1 MLYRLHH
8 VHRADDIRHRIADR
22 LLDALRDAHLCR
34 LTQDVADPLARTI
47 ARRGTADIPLMNSN
61 FGLSWNPHLAS
72 LTGFYNSPLQIFL
85 TDSCRLDRE
94 RSIIKH
100 RRWIMS
106 LTEYS
111 FRLLLLFLPGII
123 AFIIIDNLTIHQ
135 ETKTQHRIIYS
146 LLLGFLSYLLLMIF
160 SKPIQ
165 LLFTT
170 LPPMQFIVSL
180 TNKDTQINFTEI
192 FTASIIGVC
201 LGCTLCKAINDR
213 CLFKL
218 AQELRISNK
227 FQETDAWANCI
238 ATYHP
243 VWVIIRD
250 REQKIIYQGQLVIS
264 SDSSE
269 RDGLVLENATVYTEN
284 SESIYKTQVI
294 YIPTKMENLIIELI

>member
-1 MLYRLHH
+1 
-8 VHRADDIRHRIADR
+8 
-22 LLDALRDAHLCR
+22 
-34 LTQDVADPLARTI
+34 
-47 ARRGTADIPLMNSN
+47 
-61 FGLSWNPHLAS
+61 
-72 LTGFYNSPLQIFL
+72 
-85 TDSCRLDRE
+85 
-94 RSIIKH
+94 
-100 RRWIMS
+100 MS

-146 LLLGFLSYLLLMIF
+146 LLLGFLSYLLLMIL

-218 AQELRISNK
+218 AQKLRISNK

-250 REQKIIYQGQLVIS
+250 REQNIIYQGNLSYHRAQANAM
-264 SDSSE
+264 
-269 RDGLVLENATVYTEN
+269 GLSQKMPQCILRIA
-284 SESIYKTQVI
+284 SLS
-294 YIPTKMENLIIELI
+294 TKLK

>member
-1 MLYRLHH
+1 
-8 VHRADDIRHRIADR
+8 
-22 LLDALRDAHLCR
+22 
-34 LTQDVADPLARTI
+34 
-47 ARRGTADIPLMNSN
+47 
-61 FGLSWNPHLAS
+61 
-72 LTGFYNSPLQIFL
+72 
-85 TDSCRLDRE
+85 
-94 RSIIKH
+94 
-100 RRWIMS
+100 MS

-218 AQELRISNK
+218 AQKLRISNK

-284 SESIYKTQVI
+284 SEFIYEAQVI